1 MTPAFRIMVAGQDA
15 TGAVGD
21 RLLSLTVTDND
32 GGVAD
37 QVVIDLDNRDGRI
50 AMPDREAKLEVS
62 LGFTGQ
68 ALAFMGVFAVDGV
81 GGKGPAASMRITAT
95 A

>member
-50 AMPDREAKLEVS
+50 AMPDREAKRP
-62 LGFTGQ
+62 T
-68 ALAFMGVFAVDGV
+68 
-81 GGKGPAASMRITAT
+81 
-95 A
+95 